1 MKDTANGALT
11 RLVAIL
17 NQNLDLDDL
26 LLKACNEMVIAAGAR
41 AGYITFGGKSYE
53 SNDYFTTEHIVSF
66 HESIADDLLLELH
79 LFFLSAQQDNSTSDI
94 SLMLRI
100 LTGEVS
106 KRRLSLLLQDNRE
119 RVKELNGINQT
130 ASIIGKEVSI
140 RETLAENMQHYSQ
153 VASVPRPRLRTHY
166 L

>member
-106 KRRLSLLLQDNRE
+106 KRRLSPLTGQP
-119 RVKELNGINQT
+119 GT
-130 ASIIGKEVSI
+130 
-140 RETLAENMQHYSQ
+140 SQ
-153 VASVPRPRLRTHY
+153 GTQRY
-166 L
+166 